1 MDYYS
6 QYKDY
11 KRKYKKET
19 RKMSGGVTKRSR
31 TAPVLRTYSSAWWK
45 ARSLPEIFYSN
56 WKFADNVDVQVLVRT
71 KKKWYNNGHMCW
83 SGYYSSRDIDIG
95 NTNAITF
102 LLSKKEAYKT
112 DPEFTIRN
120 IGIQSQ
126 CIIIRVTYLTSP
138 KPYSQYYLLREDN
151 LEIYPLTGT
160 LTKKRLYKNLP
171 VVTKLNFSLY
181 TATGPPVLDIETVP
195 PWDSNICLI

>member
-19 RKMSGGVTKRSR
+19 RKMRGGATKGRS
-31 TAPVLRTYSSAWWK
+31 RTYSSAWWK
-45 ARSLPEIFYSN
+45 ARALPVIFYSN
-56 WKFADNVDVQVLVRT
+56 WQFADNVNVQVLVKS

-112 DPEFTIRN
+112 DPKFTSPN
-120 IGIQSQ
+120 CGIQSQ
-126 CIIIRVTYLTSP
+126 CIIIRVTYITLNPYSQ
-138 KPYSQYYLLREDN
+138 YSQYYLLREDN